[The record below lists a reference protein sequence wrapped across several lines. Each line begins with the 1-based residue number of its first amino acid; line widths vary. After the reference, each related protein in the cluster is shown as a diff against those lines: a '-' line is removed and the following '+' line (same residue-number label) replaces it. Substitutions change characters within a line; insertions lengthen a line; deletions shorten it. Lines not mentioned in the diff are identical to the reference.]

1 MDGATGVVA
10 QIGEM
15 GSLDVRWDANG
26 TVSVVV
32 PSLLT
37 RA

>member
-1 MDGATGVVA
+1 MDGATGVVEVV
-10 QIGEM
+10 GPM
-15 GSLDVRWDANG
+15 GSLDVRWDSSG
-26 TVSVVV
+26 VMSVVV